1 MVLQFLI
8 VMAVAALVFVFVLAP
23 LRRDGSGAGMIDP
36 RLLADRD
43 RAQLAKDRKLDEI
56 RELRADRQAGKL
68 TDGDARALER
78 ALRAEAADL
87 LHQLDEA
94 EAAIDAAEAE
104 LGDASHATGDPLR

>member
-1 MVLQFLI
+1 MVLEFII
-8 VMAVAALVFVFVLAP
+8 VMTVALAVFLYVLAP
-23 LRRDGSGAGMIDP
+23 LRRTDDSDRTIDP

-68 TDGDARALER
+68 TEGDARALER
-78 ALRAEAADL
+78 ELRAQAADL
-87 LHQLDEA
+87 LHQLDDA

-104 LGDASHATGDPLR
+104 LGDASHAATDALR